1 MHSSMNNQAN
11 WQPPLSERVRNLKP
25 SPTLAID
32 AKAKALKAQGADI
45 INLSVGEPDFDTP
58 DHIKEAA
65 IKAIKDGFTKYTA
78 VGGIPDLKKAII
90 EKMERDYGL
99 TYSENAVMVSTGG
112 KLALY
117 NCMQAIIDPGDEV
130 ILPVPYWVSYPPMV
144 ELAGGVVR
152 YLQTEPSNGFAIE
165 PAAIAELLTSRTK
178 AIILNSPSNPT
189 GSVYSSENLKDIAE
203 LAVKHG
209 FYIISDDIYDAIRFD
224 GKGCENAASLFPEAK
239 DRTLVINGV
248 SKTYA
253 MTGWRIGYLAGPEAV
268 VKAATKIQS
277 QNTSNPTSIA
287 QKAAAAAIAGPQDC
301 VRNMLKAFAE
311 RKDYLMQEL
320 PSIPALSCVEPKG
333 AFYVF
338 PDFSAYYGKKTPNNG
353 REIDGSLA
361 MADYLLD
368 EARIAA
374 VPGIA
379 FGDDRFIRF
388 SYAASLDTLKEGVK
402 RLKKALAALS

>member
-1 MHSSMNNQAN
+1 MTNQTN
-11 WQPPLSERVRNLKP
+11 WTPPLSERVRNLKP

-58 DHIKEAA
+58 EHIKEAA

-78 VGGIPDLKKAII
+78 VGGIPELKKAVI
-90 EKMERDYGL
+90 EKMQRDYGL
-99 TYSENAVMVSTGG
+99 TYSPDAIMVSTGG

-152 YLQTEPSNGFAIE
+152 YLQTDPSNGFAIE

-189 GSVYSSENLKDIAE
+189 GSVYSSKNLRDIAE
-203 LAVKHG
+203 MATKHG

-239 DRTLVINGV
+239 DHTLVINGV

-301 VRNMLKAFAE
+301 VRNMLNAFAE
-311 RKDYLMQEL
+311 RKNYLMKEL
-320 PSIPALSCVEPKG
+320 PTIPGLSCVEPKG

-338 PDFSAYYGKKTPNNG
+338 PDFSAYYGKKTPNG
-353 REIDGSLA
+353 KEIDGSLA

-368 EARIAA
+368 EAKIAA

-379 FGDDRFIRF
+379 FGDDRFVRF
-388 SYAASLDTLKEGVK
+388 SYATSMENLKQGMK
-402 RLKKALAALS
+402 RLKMALSACSL

>member
-1 MHSSMNNQAN
+1 MTNQTN
-11 WQPPLSERVRNLKP
+11 WTPPLSERVRNLKP

-58 DHIKEAA
+58 EHIKEAA

-78 VGGIPDLKKAII
+78 VGGIPELKKAVI
-90 EKMERDYGL
+90 EKMQRDYGL
-99 TYSENAVMVSTGG
+99 TYSADAVMVSTGG

-117 NCMQAIIDPGDEV
+117 NCIQAIIDPGDEV

-152 YLQTEPSNGFAIE
+152 YLQTEASTGFAIE

-203 LAVKHG
+203 MAVKHG

-239 DRTLVINGV
+239 DHTLVINGV

-301 VRNMLKAFAE
+301 VRNMLKAFEE
-311 RKDYLMQEL
+311 RKNYLMQEL
-320 PSIPALSCVEPKG
+320 PSIPHLSCVEPKG

-338 PDFSAYYGKKTPNNG
+338 PDFSAYYGKKTPNG
-353 REIDGSLA
+353 KVIEGSLD

-368 EARIAA
+368 EAKIAA

-379 FGDDRFIRF
+379 FGDDKFVRF
-388 SYAASLDTLKEGVK
+388 SYATSMENLKEGMK
-402 RLKKALAALS
+402 RLKTALSACSL

>member
-1 MHSSMNNQAN
+1 MQQD
-11 WQPPLSERVRNLKP
+11 WTPPLSKRVRNLKP

-65 IKAIKDGFTKYTA
+65 IQAIRDGFTKYTA
-78 VGGIPDLKKAII
+78 VGGIPELKKAII
-90 EKMERDYGL
+90 QKMERDYGL
-99 TYSENAVMVSTGG
+99 SYSPDAIMVSTGG

-152 YLQTEPSNGFAIE
+152 YLQTEASNGFAIE

-189 GSVYSSENLKDIAE
+189 GSIYSSENLKEIAE
-203 LAVKHG
+203 LAVRHG

-239 DRTLVINGV
+239 DHTLVINGV

-287 QKAAAAAIAGPQDC
+287 QKAALAAISGPQDC
-301 VRNMLKAFAE
+301 VREMVKAFGT
-311 RKDYLMQEL
+311 RRDYLMQEL
-320 PSIPALSCVEPKG
+320 PQIPGLSCVEPMG

-338 PDFSAYYGKKTPNNG
+338 PDFSAYYGKRASNG
-353 REIDGSLA
+353 KEIDGSLA

-388 SYAASLDTLKEGVK
+388 SYAAGLDTLKEGMK
-402 RLKKALAALS
+402 RLKHALSALT

>member
-1 MHSSMNNQAN
+1 MQQD
-11 WQPPLSERVRNLKP
+11 WTPLLSERVRNLKP

-65 IKAIKDGFTKYTA
+65 IQAIRDGFTKYTA
-78 VGGIPDLKKAII
+78 VGGIPELKKAII
-90 EKMERDYGL
+90 QKMERDYGL
-99 TYSENAVMVSTGG
+99 SYSPDAIMVSTGG

-152 YLQTEPSNGFAIE
+152 YLQTEASNGFAIE

-189 GSVYSSENLKDIAE
+189 GSIYSSENLKEIAE
-203 LAVKHG
+203 LAVRHG

-239 DRTLVINGV
+239 DHTLVINGV

-287 QKAAAAAIAGPQDC
+287 QKAALAAISGPQDC
-301 VRNMLKAFAE
+301 VREMVKAFGT
-311 RKDYLMQEL
+311 RRDYLMQEL
-320 PSIPALSCVEPKG
+320 PQIPGLSCVEPMG

-338 PDFSAYYGKKTPNNG
+338 PDFSAYYGKRASNG
-353 REIDGSLA
+353 KEIDGSLA

-388 SYAASLDTLKEGVK
+388 SYAAGLDTLKEGMK
-402 RLKKALAALS
+402 RLKHALSALT

>member
-1 MHSSMNNQAN
+1 MQQD
-11 WQPPLSERVRNLKP
+11 WTPLLSERVRNLKP

-65 IKAIKDGFTKYTA
+65 IQAIRDGFTKYTA
-78 VGGIPDLKKAII
+78 VGGIPELKKAII
-90 EKMERDYGL
+90 QKMERDYGL
-99 TYSENAVMVSTGG
+99 SYSPDAIMVSTGG

-152 YLQTEPSNGFAIE
+152 YLQTEASNGFAIE

-189 GSVYSSENLKDIAE
+189 GSIYSSENLKEIAE

-239 DRTLVINGV
+239 DHTLVINGV

-287 QKAAAAAIAGPQDC
+287 QKAALAAISGPQDC
-301 VRNMLKAFAE
+301 VREMVKAFGT
-311 RKDYLMQEL
+311 RRDYLMQEL
-320 PSIPALSCVEPKG
+320 PQIPGLSCVEPMG

-338 PDFSAYYGKKTPNNG
+338 PDFSAYYGKRASNG
-353 REIDGSLA
+353 KEIDGSLA

-388 SYAASLDTLKEGVK
+388 SYAAGLDTLKEGMK
-402 RLKKALAALS
+402 RLKHALSALT

>member
-1 MHSSMNNQAN
+1 MTNQTN
-11 WQPPLSERVRNLKP
+11 WTPPLSERVRNLKP

-58 DHIKEAA
+58 EHIKEAA

-78 VGGIPDLKKAII
+78 VGGIPELKKAVI
-90 EKMERDYGL
+90 EKMQRDYGL
-99 TYSENAVMVSTGG
+99 TYSADAVMVSTGG

-117 NCMQAIIDPGDEV
+117 NCIQAIIDPGDEV

-152 YLQTEPSNGFAIE
+152 YLQTEASTGFAIE

-203 LAVKHG
+203 MAVKHG

-239 DRTLVINGV
+239 DHTLVINGV

-301 VRNMLKAFAE
+301 VRNMLKAFEE
-311 RKDYLMQEL
+311 RKNYLMQEL
-320 PSIPALSCVEPKG
+320 PSIPHLSCVEPKG

-338 PDFSAYYGKKTPNNG
+338 PDFSAYYGKKTPNG
-353 REIDGSLA
+353 KVIEGSLD

-368 EARIAA
+368 EAKIAA

-379 FGDDRFIRF
+379 FGDDRFVRF
-388 SYAASLDTLKEGVK
+388 SYATSMENLKEGMK
-402 RLKKALAALS
+402 RLKTALSACSL